1 MLCGCILSQI
11 MHPSRRIC
19 AITLWTLASQV
30 VSGVEW
36 QPPSRPRD
44 VGTVILGDT
53 PVTWIDWG
61 VAGEARKRD
70 PQTIRE
76 ERESLERWLKSPE
89 LQARLFRLAQL
100 GTQRETE
107 LVKQAMNR
115 WMRDYETIE
124 QPTNVPRRL
133 GRQVDEVPLPSWAN
147 GIPPA
152 MRTSMQIVFFDDRDP
167 AQRAFVQ
174 ERRQDT
180 KYFTQVFATGWRSG
194 KDRDE
199 YWSRLPGAPVA
210 PIPVSGDAFV
220 RFYQITS
227 FPAVITFGP
236 VDTMML
242 QQGMDL

>member
-1 MLCGCILSQI
+1 
-11 MHPSRRIC
+11 MHPSHGMIK
-19 AITLWTLASQV
+19 AALGLLVASFAA
-30 VSGVEW
+30 GVEW
-36 QPPSRPRD
+36 QPPSQPRD
-44 VGTVILGDT
+44 VGTVLVGDT
-53 PVTWIDWG
+53 PVTWVDWG
-61 VAGEARKRD
+61 VAGEARRRD
-70 PQTIRE
+70 PQSIRE

-133 GRQVDEVPLPSWAN
+133 GVSVDELPLPVWAN

-152 MRTSMQIVFFDDRDP
+152 MRASLQIVFFDDRDP

-180 KYFTQVFATGWRSG
+180 KFFTQAFATGWRSG
-194 KDRDE
+194 KDRDD

-210 PIPVSGDAFV
+210 PIPVSGDAFI
-220 RFYQITS
+220 RFYQITTY
-227 FPAVITFGP
+227 PAVITFGP
-236 VDTMML
+236 VDTMTL
-242 QQGMDL
+242 QQGMDQ